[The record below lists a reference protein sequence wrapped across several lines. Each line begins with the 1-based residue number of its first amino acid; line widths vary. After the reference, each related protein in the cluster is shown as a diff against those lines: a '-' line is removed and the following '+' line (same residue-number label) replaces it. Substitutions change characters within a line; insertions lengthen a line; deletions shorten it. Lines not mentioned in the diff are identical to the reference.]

1 MSSAPTPEERI
12 AELLGLMRPA
22 PDGWVRAAAELPAAR
37 RAMDQ
42 LVARAEQDA
51 AYRQAVLADL
61 EQALRDVGVE
71 PTKPDVQRIRER
83 LSPGG

>member
-1 MSSAPTPEERI
+1 
-12 AELLGLMRPA
+12 
-22 PDGWVRAAAELPAAR
+22 
-37 RAMDQ
+37 MDQ

-71 PTKPDVQRIRER
+71 PTKPDVERIRER